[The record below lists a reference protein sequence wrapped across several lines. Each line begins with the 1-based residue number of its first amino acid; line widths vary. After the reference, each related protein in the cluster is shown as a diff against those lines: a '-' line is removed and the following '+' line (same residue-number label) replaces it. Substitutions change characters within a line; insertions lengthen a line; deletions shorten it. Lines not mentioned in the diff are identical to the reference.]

1 MEHIKKIGLPSR
13 VKVDA
18 TDLIGDYTLL
28 VMSPETTPQERE
40 ATKISVLFSQLA
52 TNVNRFMKPNEWAR
66 NFSQILSHIG
76 WTLSAFNM
84 ETLHINGP
92 TVFANIIADT
102 IQHSTVIHAAV
113 KEALM
118 TLTTKKPVRFFK
130 EAVSENRAMIV
141 IAATSKEGEATEM
154 MYCVFCLEAAAG
166 VKLGDNFLSNE
177 WQSQQIVSAQIGIT
191 KTTLNQQQYE
201 TVKQTLKDKLFTAL
215 LPYEQ
220 L

>member
-1 MEHIKKIGLPSR
+1 MEHVKKIGLPSR
-13 VKVDA
+13 AKVDA
-18 TDLIGDYTLL
+18 TDLIDDYTLL
-28 VMSPETTPQERE
+28 VLSPETTPQGRD

-52 TNVNRFMKPNEWAR
+52 TNVNRFMKPNEWAS

-92 TVFANIIADT
+92 TVFANMIADT
-102 IQHSTVIHAAV
+102 IQRSSVTHAAV
-113 KEALM
+113 KEAL
-118 TLTTKKPVRFFK
+118 TRLTTKKPVRFFK

-141 IAATSKEGEATEM
+141 IAATSKKGEETEM
-154 MYCVFCLEAAAG
+154 MYCVFSLEAAAG
-166 VKLGDNFLSNE
+166 LKLGDNFLSNE
-177 WQSQQIVSAQIGIT
+177 WQPQQIVSAQIGVT
-191 KTTLNQQQYE
+191 KTTLNRQQYD